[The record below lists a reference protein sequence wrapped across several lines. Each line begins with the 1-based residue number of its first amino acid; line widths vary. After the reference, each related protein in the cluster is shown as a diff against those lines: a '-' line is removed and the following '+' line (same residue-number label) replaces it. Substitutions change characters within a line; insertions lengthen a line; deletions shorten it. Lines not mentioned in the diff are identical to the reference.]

1 MNQYGYIKTAV
12 SSPKLRVADP
22 YYNAEE
28 IISCAKKA
36 DQKQAQVLVFPELSI
51 TGYTCGDLFH
61 QDPLL
66 DAALQA
72 LQQIQTAS
80 ENLDTVLIVGIP
92 LRIKNEL
99 YNCGAVLQHGR
110 LLGIVPKIH
119 LPNYREF
126 YEKRWFHS
134 GSKLLDRV
142 TSIPLFGED
151 VPFGSLLFHSPDLGF
166 TLGLEIC
173 EDLWSPTSPSIQHA
187 LNGAQIIA
195 NLSASNGLVAKTEDR
210 HQLVSQQSD
219 KLACAYLY
227 ASAGVHESTTDLV
240 FDGDLMIY
248 ENGTRI
254 KEGKRF
260 CRTSQI
266 IYGDIDLQRLNA
278 ERKINNTFSDAA
290 TADTHYQFVE
300 LKTFKRRSTTL
311 DRVIE
316 PNPFIPN
323 NPAVV
328 KRRCEEIFQIQAAGL
343 AKRMEHTRLGKIVV
357 GISGGLD
364 STLAILVAAEAFD
377 LLNIPR
383 ENIIAVTMPGFG
395 TSTDTH
401 ANAHTLMRELG
412 VTAREISIK
421 AATEQHLKDI
431 GHSLDA
437 RDVTY
442 ENAQAR
448 ERTQI
453 LMDLA
458 NQQGAL
464 VLGTGDLSE
473 VALGWSTYN
482 GDHMSM
488 YNVNASIPKTLVKFL
503 VNWCAEKT
511 ENPAEA
517 TVLKAIV
524 DTPIS
529 PELLP
534 PDENDKIAQK
544 TESLIGPYELHDFF
558 LFYIMKYGTHP
569 EKLLYMA
576 DKAYAG
582 KYTKKEILHWMK
594 AFYRRFF
601 MAQYKRSCMP
611 DGPKVGTVSLSPR
624 GDWRMPSDASGR
636 VWLDI
641 CDSLEADLK

>member
-1 MNQYGYIKTAV
+1 MNQHGYIKTAV
-12 SSPKLRVADP
+12 ASPKLIVADP
-22 YYNAEE
+22 VYNANE
-28 IISCAKKA
+28 IIRCAQEADKK
-36 DQKQAQVLVFPELSI
+36 QTQVLVFPELSI
-51 TGYTCGDLFH
+51 TGYTCADLFH
-61 QDPLL
+61 QDSLL
-66 DAALQA
+66 DAALAA
-72 LQQIQTAS
+72 LQKILAAS
-80 ENLDTVLIVGIP
+80 KDLDTVLVVGVP

-110 LLGIVPKIH
+110 LLGVVPKIY

-134 GSKLLDRV
+134 GKKLLDRIS
-142 TSIPLFGED
+142 SISLFDKEI
-151 VPFGSLLFHSPDLGF
+151 PFGSLLFHSPDLNF

-173 EDLWSPTSPSIQHA
+173 EDLWSPMSPSIQHA

-195 NLSASNGLVAKTEDR
+195 NLSASNGLVAKTDDR
-210 HQLVSQQSD
+210 HQLVCQQSD

-254 KEGKRF
+254 QEGKRF

-266 IYGDIDLQRLNA
+266 VYGDIDLQRLNA

-290 TADTHYQFVE
+290 TADANYQFVE
-300 LKTFKRRSTTL
+300 LAPFRQQSTTL
-311 DRVIE
+311 DRIIE

-323 NPAVV
+323 NPVVV

-343 AKRMEHTRLGKIVV
+343 AKRMEHTGLKRIVV

-364 STLAILVAAEAFD
+364 STLALLVAAEAFD
-377 LLNIPR
+377 LLDIPR
-383 ENIIAVTMPGFG
+383 ENILAVTMPGFG
-395 TSTDTH
+395 TTTDTRS
-401 ANAHTLMRELG
+401 NAHILMKELG
-412 VTAREISIK
+412 VTAMEISIK

-453 LMDLA
+453 LMDLS
-458 NQQGAL
+458 NKHYAL

-488 YNVNASIPKTLVKFL
+488 YNVNGSIPKTLVKFL
-503 VNWCAEKT
+503 VTWCAEQSD
-511 ENPAEA
+511 NPAA
-517 TVLKAIV
+517 AKVLNDIV

-534 PDENDKIAQK
+534 PDEEDKIAQK

-558 LFYIMKYGTHP
+558 LFYVMKYGTP
-569 EKLLYMA
+569 PKKLFFMA
-576 DKAYAG
+576 CHAYQG
-582 KYTKKEILHWMK
+582 KYEKKVILHWMK
-594 AFYRRFF
+594 TFYRRFF

-636 VWLDI
+636 IWLDAV
-641 CDSLEADLK
+641 SELEAGLE

>member
-28 IISCAKKA
+28 IIRCARKA
-36 DQKQAQVLVFPELSI
+36 DQNQAQILVFPELSI

-72 LQQIQTAS
+72 LQQIRMAS
-80 ENLDTVLIVGIP
+80 EDLDTILIVGIP

-151 VPFGSLLFHSPDLGF
+151 VPFGSLLFHSPDLHF

-195 NLSASNGLVAKTEDR
+195 NLSASNGLVAKTDDR

-278 ERKINNTFSDAA
+278 ERKVNNTFSDAA

-300 LKTFKRRSTTL
+300 LDAFKRRSTTL

-343 AKRMEHTRLGKIVV
+343 AKRMEHTGLGKIVV

-453 LMDLA
+453 LMDLS

-511 ENPAEA
+511 DNPAEA
-517 TVLKAIV
+517 KVLKAIV

-558 LFYIMKYGTHP
+558 LFYVMKYGTHP
-569 EKLLYMA
+569 GKLLYMA

-636 VWLDI
+636 VWLEI
-641 CDSLEADLK
+641 CDALEAGLE

>member
-12 SSPKLRVADP
+12 ASPKLRVADP

-28 IISCAKKA
+28 IIRCAQEA
-36 DQKQAQVLVFPELSI
+36 DQNQAQVLVFPELSI

-66 DAALQA
+66 DAALIA
-72 LQQIQTAS
+72 LQRIQTAS
-80 ENLDTVLIVGIP
+80 EELDTLLIVGIP

-99 YNCGAVLQHGR
+99 YNCGAVIQQGR
-110 LLGIVPKIH
+110 LLGVVPKIY

-134 GSKLLDRV
+134 GAKLLDRV
-142 TSIPLFGED
+142 VSIPLFDEE
-151 VPFGSLLFHSPDLGF
+151 VPFGSLLFHSPDLHF
-166 TLGLEIC
+166 SLGLEIC
-173 EDLWSPTSPSIQHA
+173 EDLWSPTSPSIQLA

-278 ERKINNTFSDAA
+278 ERKVNNTFSDAA
-290 TADTHYQFVE
+290 KTDTHYQIVE
-300 LKTFKRRSTTL
+300 LNTYKRRSTTL

-343 AKRMEHTRLGKIVV
+343 AKRMEHTRLSKIVV

-364 STLAILVAAEAFD
+364 STLAVLVAAEAFD

-383 ENIIAVTMPGFG
+383 KNIIAVTMPGFG
-395 TSTDTH
+395 TSSDTH

-412 VTAREISIK
+412 VTAKEISIK

-453 LMDLA
+453 LMDLS
-458 NQQGAL
+458 NQQSGL

-503 VNWCAEKT
+503 VSWCAEKT
-511 ENPAEA
+511 DNSAEA
-517 TVLKAIV
+517 EVLKAIV

-534 PDENDKIAQK
+534 PDENDQIAQK

-558 LFYIMKYGTHP
+558 LFYVIKYGTHP
-569 EKLLYMA
+569 GKLLYMA

-641 CDSLEADLK
+641 CDALEADLK

>member
-12 SSPKLRVADP
+12 ASPKLRVADP
-22 YYNAEE
+22 VYNIEE
-28 IISCAKKA
+28 IINCAKEA
-36 DQKQAQVLVFPELSI
+36 DQNHAQVLVFPELSI
-51 TGYTCGDLFH
+51 TGYTCADLFQ
-61 QDPLL
+61 QDLLLQSAL
-66 DAALQA
+66 DALQKLKDA
-72 LQQIQTAS
+72 SKDLDLVLLVGLPLIIQ
-80 ENLDTVLIVGIP
+80 N
-92 LRIKNEL
+92 KL
-99 YNCGAVLQHGR
+99 YNCSALIQQGQ
-110 LLGIVPKIH
+110 LLGVVPKTY

-134 GSKLLDRV
+134 SKKIIDLVHTITIL
-142 TSIPLFGED
+142 GEEI
-151 VPFGSLLFHSPDLGF
+151 PFGSILFHSEALHF
-166 TLGLEIC
+166 TLGIEIC
-173 EDLWSPTSPSIQHA
+173 EDLWSPTSPSIQLA
-187 LNGAQIIA
+187 LNGATIIA
-195 NLSASNGLVAKTEDR
+195 NLSASNALTAKTEYR

-219 KLACAYLY
+219 KLACGYLY

-248 ENGTRI
+248 ENGTCI
-254 KEGKRF
+254 QEGIRF
-260 CRTSQI
+260 CRNSQV
-266 IYGDIDLQRLNA
+266 IYGDIDLHRLNA
-278 ERKINNTFSDAA
+278 ERQMNNTFSDAA
-290 TADTHYQFVE
+290 ITNNNFQTVE
-300 LKTFKRRSTTL
+300 LFDFQQESKTL
-311 DRVIE
+311 DRKIE

-323 NPAVV
+323 NPLVV
-328 KRRCEEIFQIQAAGL
+328 KKRCEEIFQIQAAGL
-343 AKRMEHTRLGKIVV
+343 AKRMEHTGLKKIVV

-364 STLAILVAAEAFD
+364 STLALLVAVEAFD
-377 LLNIPR
+377 LLEIPR
-383 ENIIAVTMPGFG
+383 KNIVAVTMPGFG

-412 VTAREISIK
+412 VTAKEISIK
-421 AATEQHLKDI
+421 AATEQHLLDI

-453 LMDLA
+453 LMDLS
-458 NQQGAL
+458 NQQHAL

-488 YNVNASIPKTLVKFL
+488 YNVNASIPKTLVQFL
-503 VNWCAEKT
+503 VTWRAEQSN
-511 ENPAEA
+511 NPAA
-517 TVLKAIV
+517 SKVLKDIV
-524 DTPIS
+524 ATPIS

-534 PDENDKIAQK
+534 PGEDDKIAQK

-558 LFYIMKYGTHP
+558 LFYVMKYGTHP
-569 EKLLYMA
+569 EKLWFMA
-576 DKAYAG
+576 CHAYPD
-582 KYTKKEILHWMK
+582 KYTKKEILHWLK

-636 VWLDI
+636 IWQDI
-641 CDSLEADLK
+641 LSELEANLE

>member
-12 SSPKLRVADP
+12 ASPKLRVADP

-28 IISCAKKA
+28 IIRCAQEA
-36 DQKQAQVLVFPELSI
+36 DQNQAQVLVFPELSI

-66 DAALQA
+66 DAALIA
-72 LQQIQTAS
+72 LQRIQTAS
-80 ENLDTVLIVGIP
+80 EKLDTLLIVGIP

-99 YNCGAVLQHGR
+99 YNCGAVIQQGR
-110 LLGIVPKIH
+110 LLGVVPKIY

-134 GSKLLDRV
+134 GAKLLDRV
-142 TSIPLFGED
+142 VSIPLFDED
-151 VPFGSLLFHSPDLGF
+151 IPFGSILFHSPDLHF
-166 TLGLEIC
+166 SLGLEIC
-173 EDLWSPTSPSIQHA
+173 EDLWSPTSPSIQLA

-278 ERKINNTFSDAA
+278 ERKVNNTFSDAA
-290 TADTHYQFVE
+290 KTDTHYQIVE
-300 LKTFKRRSTTL
+300 LNTYKRRSTTL

-343 AKRMEHTRLGKIVV
+343 AKRMEHTRLSKIVV

-364 STLAILVAAEAFD
+364 STLAVLVAAEAFD

-383 ENIIAVTMPGFG
+383 KNIIAVTMPGFG
-395 TSTDTH
+395 TSSDTH

-412 VTAREISIK
+412 VTAKEISIK

-453 LMDLA
+453 LMDLS
-458 NQQGAL
+458 NQQSGL

-503 VNWCAEKT
+503 VSWCAEKT
-511 ENPAEA
+511 DNSAEA
-517 TVLKAIV
+517 EVLKAIV

-534 PDENDKIAQK
+534 PDENDQIAQK

-558 LFYIMKYGTHP
+558 LFYVIKYGTHP
-569 EKLLYMA
+569 GKLLYMA

-641 CDSLEADLK
+641 CDALEADL

>member
-12 SSPKLRVADP
+12 ASPKLRVADP
-22 YYNAEE
+22 VYNTEE
-28 IISCAKKA
+28 IIRCAKEA
-36 DQKQAQVLVFPELSI
+36 DHNHAQVLVFPELSI
-51 TGYTCGDLFH
+51 TGYTCADLFQ
-61 QDPLL
+61 QDLLLNAAL
-66 DAALQA
+66 DALKS
-72 LQQIQTAS
+72 LKKAS
-80 ENLDTVLIVGIP
+80 ESLDLAMVVGLP
-92 LRIKNEL
+92 LKIQNEL
-99 YNCGAVLQHGR
+99 YNCSALIQQGTVLGV
-110 LLGIVPKIH
+110 VPKTY

-134 GSKLLDRV
+134 SKKIIDLVHTITLL
-142 TSIPLFGED
+142 EEE
-151 VPFGSLLFHSPDLGF
+151 VPFGSLLFHSANLNF
-166 TLGLEIC
+166 TLGIEIC
-173 EDLWSPTSPSIQHA
+173 EDLWSPMSPSIQLA
-187 LNGAQIIA
+187 LNGAQLIA
-195 NLSASNGLVAKTEDR
+195 NLSASNALTAKTDYR

-219 KLACAYLY
+219 KLACGYLY

-248 ENGTRI
+248 ENGTCI
-254 KEGKRF
+254 QEGKRF

-266 IYGDIDLQRLNA
+266 IYGDIDLHRLNA
-278 ERKINNTFSDAA
+278 ERQMNNTFSDAA
-290 TADTHYQFVE
+290 SINKNIQTIELHDFHQTAD
-300 LKTFKRRSTTL
+300 SL
-311 DRVIE
+311 DRRIE

-323 NPAVV
+323 NPIIV
-328 KRRCEEIFQIQAAGL
+328 KKRCEEIFQIQAAGL
-343 AKRMEHTRLGKIVV
+343 AKRMEHTGLKKIVV

-364 STLAILVAAEAFD
+364 STLALLVAVEAFD
-377 LLNIPR
+377 LLEIPR
-383 ENIIAVTMPGFG
+383 KNIIAVTMPGFG

-401 ANAHTLMRELG
+401 SNAHTLMRELG
-412 VTAREISIK
+412 VTAKEISIK

-431 GHSLDA
+431 GHPLDA

-453 LMDLA
+453 LMDLS
-458 NQQGAL
+458 NQQRAL

-488 YNVNASIPKTLVKFL
+488 YNVNASIPKTLVQFL
-503 VNWCAEKT
+503 VGWCAEIT
-511 ENPAEA
+511 DNPAA
-517 TVLKAIV
+517 AKVLNDIV
-524 DTPIS
+524 ATPIS

-534 PDENDKIAQK
+534 PDEDNKIAQK

-558 LFYIMKYGTHP
+558 LFYVMKYGTLP
-569 EKLLYMA
+569 KKLWFMA
-576 DKAYAG
+576 CHAYTG
-582 KYTKKEILHWMK
+582 KYTDREILHWMK

-624 GDWRMPSDASGR
+624 GDWRMPSDATWR
-636 VWLDI
+636 IWQDALAELEE
-641 CDSLEADLK
+641 SLE

>member
-12 SSPKLRVADP
+12 ASPKLKVADP
-22 YYNAEE
+22 VYNTEE
-28 IISCAKKA
+28 MIRCAQEA
-36 DQKQAQVLVFPELSI
+36 DQHQTQILVFPELSI
-51 TGYTCGDLFH
+51 TGYTCADLFH
-61 QDPLL
+61 QDSLL
-66 DAALQA
+66 DAALSA
-72 LQQIQTAS
+72 LKELLNAS
-80 ENLDTVLIVGIP
+80 TTLDTILIVGIP

-99 YNCGAVLQHGR
+99 YNCGAVLHHGR
-110 LLGIVPKIH
+110 LLGIVPKIY

-134 GSKLLDRV
+134 GKKLLERV
-142 TSIPLFGED
+142 SSITLFDKE
-151 VPFGSLLFHSPDLGF
+151 VPFGAILFHSPDLQF
-166 TLGLEIC
+166 TMGLEIC
-173 EDLWSPTSPSIQHA
+173 EDLWSPMSPSIQHA

-248 ENGTRI
+248 ENGTCI
-254 KEGKRF
+254 QEGTRF

-290 TADTHYQFVE
+290 TTDSNYQFVE
-300 LKTFKRRSTTL
+300 LDPFKKQSITL
-311 DRVIE
+311 DRIIE

-328 KRRCEEIFQIQAAGL
+328 KRRCKEIFQIQAAGL
-343 AKRMEHTRLGKIVV
+343 AKRMEHTGLKNIVV

-364 STLAILVAAEAFD
+364 STLALLVAVEAFD
-377 LLNIPR
+377 LLEIPR
-383 ENIIAVTMPGFG
+383 KNILAVTMPGFG
-395 TSTDTH
+395 TTTDTH
-401 ANAHTLMRELG
+401 SNAHTLMRELG
-412 VTAREISIK
+412 VTAMEISIK
-421 AATEQHLKDI
+421 AATEQHLMDI

-453 LMDLA
+453 LMDLS
-458 NQQGAL
+458 NKYHAL

-488 YNVNASIPKTLVKFL
+488 YNVNGSIPKTLVKFL
-503 VNWCAEKT
+503 VSWCAEQSD
-511 ENPAEA
+511 NPAA
-517 TVLKAIV
+517 RKVLMDIV

-534 PDENDKIAQK
+534 PDEDDKIAQK

-558 LFYIMKYGTHP
+558 LFYVMKYGTQP
-569 EKLLYMA
+569 KKLFFMA
-576 DKAYAG
+576 SHAYQDKYA
-582 KYTKKEILHWMK
+582 KKEILHWMK
-594 AFYRRFF
+594 TFYRRFF

-636 VWLDI
+636 IWLDAVTE
-641 CDSLEADLK
+641 LEANLE

>member
-1 MNQYGYIKTAV
+1 MNQHGYIKTAV
-12 SSPKLRVADP
+12 ASPKLKVADP
-22 YYNAEE
+22 IYNTEE
-28 IISCAKKA
+28 IIRCAQKA
-36 DQKQAQVLVFPELSI
+36 EQKHAQILVFPELSI
-51 TGYTCGDLFH
+51 TGYTCADLF
-61 QDPLL
+61 QQKLLLTAAL
-66 DAALQA
+66 DALQ
-72 LQQIQTAS
+72 
-80 ENLDTVLIVGIP
+80 NLRETSKDMDLAIVVGIP
-92 LRIKNEL
+92 LKIKNEL
-99 YNCGAVLQHGR
+99 YNCAALVQQGHI
-110 LLGIVPKIH
+110 LGVVPKIF

-134 GSKLLDRV
+134 GEKLLGQM
-142 TSIPLFGED
+142 TSIHLLGEE
-151 VPFGSLLFHSPDLGF
+151 VPFGSLLFHSETFDFSFGI
-166 TLGLEIC
+166 EIC
-173 EDLWSPTSPSIQHA
+173 EDLWSPLAPSIQLA
-187 LNGAQIIA
+187 LNGASVIA
-195 NLSASNGLVAKTEDR
+195 NLSASNGLVAKTDDR
-210 HQLVSQQSD
+210 RRLVRQQSD
-219 KLACAYLY
+219 NLACAYLY

-254 KEGKRF
+254 QEGKRF
-260 CRTSQI
+260 MRTSQI
-266 IYGDIDLQRLNA
+266 IYGDIDLHRLNA
-278 ERKINNTFSDAA
+278 ERQVNNTFSDAA
-290 TADTHYQFVE
+290 ARSENMQTVE
-300 LKTFKRRSTTL
+300 LRDFHPQPTKL

-323 NPAVV
+323 NPQVV

-343 AKRMEHTRLGKIVV
+343 AKRMEHTGLKNIVV

-364 STLAILVAAEAFD
+364 STLALLVAAEAFD

-383 ENIIAVTMPGFG
+383 ENILAVTMPGFG
-395 TSTDTH
+395 TTTDTRS
-401 ANAHTLMRELG
+401 NAHILMKELG
-412 VTAREISIK
+412 VTAMEISIK

-453 LMDLA
+453 LMDLS
-458 NQQGAL
+458 NKYRAL

-488 YNVNASIPKTLVKFL
+488 YNVNGSIPKTLVKFL
-503 VNWCAEKT
+503 VSWCADQT
-511 ENPAEA
+511 DNPAA
-517 TVLKAIV
+517 TKVLNDIV

-558 LFYIMKYGTHP
+558 LFYVMKYGTPP
-569 EKLLYMA
+569 EKLFFMA
-576 DKAYAG
+576 NHAYQG
-582 KYTKKEILHWMK
+582 KYSDKEILHWMRT
-594 AFYRRFF
+594 FYRRFF

-624 GDWRMPSDASGR
+624 GDWRMPSDATGR
-636 VWLDI
+636 IWLDEV
-641 CDSLEADLK
+641 DKLEAGLE